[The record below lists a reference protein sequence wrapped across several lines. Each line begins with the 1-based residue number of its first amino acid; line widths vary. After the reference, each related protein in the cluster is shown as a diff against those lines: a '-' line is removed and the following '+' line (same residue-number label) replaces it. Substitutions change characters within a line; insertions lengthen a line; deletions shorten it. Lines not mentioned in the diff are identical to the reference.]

1 MYRKLHRSFGLSR
14 QGDTSLHRRVDPTDG
29 WMGTPF
35 DNFEVKLK
43 VSLCRIK
50 LQSLPE
56 VLSADGGFMA
66 AHVL

>member
-1 MYRKLHRSFGLSR
+1 
-14 QGDTSLHRRVDPTDG
+14 
-29 WMGTPF
+29 MGTPF

-43 VSLCRIK
+43 VPLCRIK